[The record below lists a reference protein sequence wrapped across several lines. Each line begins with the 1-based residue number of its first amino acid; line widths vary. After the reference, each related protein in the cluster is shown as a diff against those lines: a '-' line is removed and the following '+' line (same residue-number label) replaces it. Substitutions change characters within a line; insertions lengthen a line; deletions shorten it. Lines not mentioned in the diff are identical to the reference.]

1 MFRFVLL
8 LILLILFRV
17 WCRGFRVLIPTILV
31 TGALGIFAKE
41 QRARTTPNPK
51 LLYTLNPK
59 YNCCDPNS

>member
-8 LILLILFRV
+8 LILF
-17 WCRGFRVLIPTILV
+17 GFGVEGSGSWIPTILV
-31 TGALGIFAKE
+31 TGALGIVAKE